1 MADIN
6 LKDSLNEEEPAEKLS
21 KKERKEKAK
30 SAKHEREL
38 KRRYGEFVEMAKEL
52 EKREAEKEKIRPKE
66 KKSTVILNALNPRYL
81 RMKVKTYGY
90 DYNLGSFMLQLIAM
104 LAAVIGCS
112 LYFKLEWWSVA
123 VTVAASIACAPFV
136 VIAQY
141 EHLYNS
147 NKYDQ
152 LVQYLEYMIYTFK
165 VHPKILTSLKE
176 TSALTNGEIKKYV
189 DQAVHYIENETESP
203 DVFENALG
211 IIEAHYPSSRVLA
224 LHRCMI
230 TVEEKSSIEYQDSID
245 NLYFDVRAWS
255 TRTYKYMTDLK
266 MKKFN
271 ITLSILISM
280 LILAIFTQIYKGN
293 PQLSGFTK
301 GIVYQVMTCLLLIL
315 LVICFTVTNTK
326 LNGEWLVDDTS
337 DIGDLSALA
346 AYNAIK
352 NWNPASRRKNGIVLG
367 AMVLAISLVMSLLF
381 VNMRK
386 LMIVFGAGFFV
397 FMFFWPKID
406 YKQKVKKV
414 SRAINKEFP
423 VWLRDIALQLNSTVV
438 VNAIH
443 NSYAHSSVV
452 MRPFIEQLLSDIND
466 DPTSIK
472 PYENFMHEFN
482 IPEIQIS
489 MKTLYSIQ
497 SVGQE
502 DAQRQVSDLI
512 VRNQAMLDH
521 AEKIRNEDS
530 LAVIQ
535 FMSNVPML
543 LMAVKM
549 MADMLLMMQSVM
561 SSMGSTV

>member
-6 LKDSLNEEEPAEKLS
+6 LKDSLEDEKPETLS
-21 KKERKEKAK
+21 KKERKKRAQAE
-30 SAKHEREL
+30 KHEREM
-38 KRRYGEFVEMAKEL
+38 KRKYGEFVDMAKEL
-52 EKREAEKEKIRPKE
+52 ERREAEKAKIRPKE
-66 KKSTVILNALNPRYL
+66 KKTTVILNALNPKYL
-81 RMKVKTYGY
+81 KLKVKTYGY

-112 LYFKLEWWSVA
+112 VYFQLAWWSIII
-123 VTVAASIACAPFV
+123 TVLASIACAPFIL
-136 VIAQY
+136 IAQY

-147 NKYDQ
+147 NRYDQ

-176 TSALTNGEIKKYV
+176 TSNLTNGEIKKYV
-189 DQAVHYIENETESP
+189 DQAIHYIENETESP
-203 DVFENALG
+203 DVFENALS
-211 IIEAHYPSSRVLA
+211 IIESHYPSSRVLA
-224 LHRCMI
+224 LHRCLI
-230 TVEEKSSIEYQDSID
+230 TVEEKSSIDYQDSID

-271 ITLSILISM
+271 ITLSIIISM
-280 LILAIFTQIYKGN
+280 AILAIFTQIYKGN
-293 PQLSGFTK
+293 PQLSGFTS

-315 LVICFTVTNTK
+315 MVLCFTITNTK

-352 NWNPASRRKNGIVLG
+352 HWDPESRRKNGIIMG
-367 AMVLAISLVMSLLF
+367 AIVLAISLVMSLVF

-386 LMIVFGAGFFV
+386 FMIIFGVGFFV
-397 FMFFWPKID
+397 FMFVFPKID
-406 YKQKVKKV
+406 YKKKLKTV
-414 SRAINKEFP
+414 ERAINKEFP

-443 NSYAHSSVV
+443 ESYAHSSVV
-452 MRPFIEQLLSDIND
+452 MRPFIEQLLNDINE
-466 DPTSIK
+466 DPTSIL
-472 PYENFMHEFN
+472 PYEKFMSEFN

-549 MADMLLMMQSVM
+549 MSDMLLMMQSVM
-561 SSMGSTV
+561 SSMGSMG

>member
-1 MADIN
+1 MAN
-6 LKDSLNEEEPAEKLS
+6 VNKVAAEEAEAHVS
-21 KKERKEKAK
+21 RKEKKKQAQTAK
-30 SAKHEREL
+30 KEKEM
-38 KRRYGEFVEMAKEL
+38 KRRYGEFIDMAKEL
-52 EKREAEKEKIRPKE
+52 EQREAEKEALNPKE
-66 KKSTVILNALNPRYL
+66 KKTTVILHALNPHYL
-81 RMKVKTYGY
+81 KMRIKTYGY
-90 DYNLGSFMLQLIAM
+90 EYNLGSFMLQLIVV
-104 LAAVIGCS
+104 LAAVIGLSVYFELAWWTTIITIVAS
-112 LYFKLEWWSVA
+112 L
-123 VTVAASIACAPFV
+123 ACAPFV
-136 VIAQY
+136 LISQY

-176 TSALTNGEIKKYV
+176 TSGLTTGEIQKYV
-189 DQAVHYIENETESP
+189 DEAIHYIENETESP

-211 IIEAHYPSSRVLA
+211 IIERHYPSSRVVA
-224 LHRCMI
+224 LHRAMI
-230 TVEEKSSIEYQDSID
+230 TVEEKSSIDYQDSID

-271 ITLSILISM
+271 MTISIVVSM

-293 PQLSGFTK
+293 PQLSGFTS
-301 GIVYQVMTCLLLIL
+301 GIVYQVLTCILLIMMVL
-315 LVICFTVTNTK
+315 TFTVTNTK

-337 DIGDLSALA
+337 DIGDLNALA

-352 NWNPASRRKNGIVLG
+352 HWDPDSRRKNGIVLG
-367 AMVLAISLVMSLLF
+367 AMVLVIAAVMSLLL

-386 LMIVFGAGFFV
+386 FLIIGGFAFFL

-406 YKQKVKKV
+406 YKKKLKTV
-414 SRAINKEFP
+414 ERSINKEFP
-423 VWLRDIALQLNSTVV
+423 IWLRDIALQLNSTVV

-443 NSYAHSSVV
+443 DSYAHSSVV
-452 MRPFIEQLLSDIND
+452 MRPFIEQLLNDIND
-466 DPTSIK
+466 DPTSIN
-472 PYENFMHEFN
+472 PYNNFMKEFN

-502 DAQRQVSDLI
+502 DATRQVSDLI

-521 AEKIRNEDS
+521 AEKIRNDDS
-530 LAVIQ
+530 IAVVQ
-535 FMSNVPML
+535 FMTNVPML

-549 MADMLLMMQSVM
+549 MGDMLLMMSSVM
-561 SSMGSTV
+561 ASMGSAQ

>member
-1 MADIN
+1 MAN
-6 LKDSLNEEEPAEKLS
+6 VNKVAAEEAEAHVS
-21 KKERKEKAK
+21 RKEKKKQAQTAK
-30 SAKHEREL
+30 KEKEM
-38 KRRYGEFVEMAKEL
+38 KRRYGEFIDMAKEL
-52 EKREAEKEKIRPKE
+52 EQREAEKEALNPKE
-66 KKSTVILNALNPRYL
+66 KKTTVILHALNPHYL
-81 RMKVKTYGY
+81 KMRIKTYGY
-90 DYNLGSFMLQLIAM
+90 EYNLGSFMLQLIVV
-104 LAAVIGCS
+104 LAAVIGLSVYFELAWWTTIITIVAS
-112 LYFKLEWWSVA
+112 L
-123 VTVAASIACAPFV
+123 ACAPFV
-136 VIAQY
+136 LISQY

-176 TSALTNGEIKKYV
+176 TSGLTTGEIQKYV
-189 DQAVHYIENETESP
+189 DEAIHYIENETESP

-211 IIEAHYPSSRVLA
+211 IIERHYPSSRVVA
-224 LHRCMI
+224 LHRAMI
-230 TVEEKSSIEYQDSID
+230 TVEEKSSIDYQDSID
-245 NLYFDVRAWS
+245 SLYFDVRAWS

-271 ITLSILISM
+271 MTISIVVSM

-293 PQLSGFTK
+293 PQLSGFTS
-301 GIVYQVMTCLLLIL
+301 GIVYQVLTCILLIMMVL
-315 LVICFTVTNTK
+315 TFTVTNTK

-337 DIGDLSALA
+337 DIGDLNALA

-352 NWNPASRRKNGIVLG
+352 HWDPDSRRKNGIVLG
-367 AMVLAISLVMSLLF
+367 AMVLVIAAVMSLLL

-386 LMIVFGAGFFV
+386 FLIIGGFAFFL

-406 YKQKVKKV
+406 YKKKLKTV
-414 SRAINKEFP
+414 ERSINKEFP
-423 VWLRDIALQLNSTVV
+423 IWLRDIALQLNSTVV

-443 NSYAHSSVV
+443 DSYAHSSVV
-452 MRPFIEQLLSDIND
+452 MRPFIEQLLNDIND
-466 DPTSIK
+466 DPTSIN
-472 PYENFMHEFN
+472 PYNNFMKEFN

-502 DAQRQVSDLI
+502 DATRQVSDLI

-521 AEKIRNEDS
+521 AEKIRNDDS
-530 LAVIQ
+530 IAVVQ
-535 FMSNVPML
+535 FMTNVPML

-549 MADMLLMMQSVM
+549 MGDMLLMMSSVM
-561 SSMGSTV
+561 ASMGSAQ